1 MAGTSMPFRIKIIAL
16 AFLAVTGWGGFAYLS
31 WSEARAERE
40 LERHL
45 GELMSEQTDAVSF
58 AKYP

>member
-31 WSEARAERE
+31 WSEAWAEHE
-40 LERHL
+40 LQRHL
-45 GELMSEQTDAVSF
+45 NEVMSEQAGAVSF